1 MATSKKMGSLTET
14 EVNSFKSAKTR
25 ANQMLNR
32 LGVLELEK
40 ARIVADLKQNE
51 VNTQNMFEGV
61 RTRLNI
67 DNNTAWQIMEDGS
80 VFVLSDEE
88 ATQS

>member
-80 VFVLSDEE
+80 VFVISDEE

>member
-1 MATSKKMGSLTET
+1 MATSKKIGSLTET
-14 EVNSFKSAKTR
+14 EVSSFKSAKTR

>member
-1 MATSKKMGSLTET
+1 MGSLTET
-14 EVNSFKSAKTR
+14 EVNSFKSAKAR

>member
-14 EVNSFKSAKTR
+14 EVNSFKSAKAR